1 MVFGVIYVITNL
13 LNGMQYVGQTTRSV
27 EQRFK
32 EHLKADSY
40 IGCALRDFGAENF
53 SVEIV
58 AECASK
64 KELNEKEIF
73 FIEKFD
79 CMAPNGYNLTAGG
92 QYCPLWENGS
102 GFMLCY
108 MSNVDELVLN
118 VKQPSILR
126 AFFHIAANQQ
136 YGNSGVFGYRCSK
149 KHLQEVL
156 GIQRPTLWA
165 AINWLKDNFLIN
177 ETQVDGVFE
186 YMVNPEILTI
196 GKSKKFRVAEWNR
209 RCAEYI
215 KKLESKSA

>member
-1 MVFGVIYVITNL
+1 MKKKKVASEKAETAPIVRYRQSISYDE
-13 LNGMQYVGQTTRSV
+13 NGDIISSV
-27 EQRFK
+27 LYRP
-32 EHLKADSY
+32 HY
-40 IGCALRDFGAENF
+40 
-53 SVEIV
+53 
-58 AECASK
+58 
-64 KELNEKEIF
+64 
-73 FIEKFD
+73 
-79 CMAPNGYNLTAGG
+79 
-92 QYCPLWENGS
+92 ENGS

-108 MSNVDELVLN
+108 MSNIDELVLN

-149 KHLQEVL
+149 KHLQDVL

-209 RCAEYI
+209 RCQDYI
-215 KKLESKSA
+215 KKLESKKTDNATNAPDSSSNSEVVSG